1 MIKQLCGRSGNCV
14 KHKKSPVRGQVI
26 FFFIKDRKLIIMH
39 KGMIFKQYFAYN
51 FSDLFFAFGAI
62 LHTIHSAINTCD
74 CFIPIVQNNFDN
86 FTFA

>member
-1 MIKQLCGRSGNCV
+1 
-14 KHKKSPVRGQVI
+14 
-26 FFFIKDRKLIIMH
+26 MH
-39 KGMIFKQYFAYN
+39 KGLIFNHYFAYN

-86 FTFA
+86 FTFV